1 MRSRRGGIAWA
12 LTVCLCSIGCS
23 KSGSSGT
30 AASTS
35 NTQAAE
41 CAAAPPLTQKPSYKI
56 GFIQIYEP
64 TNAYT
69 IANSAD
75 FVAEAKKRGYTL
87 IYDAP
92 TTADPAEQIA
102 RVKALIDAKV
112 DAIVMKPLAQS
123 LPITIAARKA
133 CIPVFTESRFFD
145 SPPAAAGTDYI
156 THVGTDSAG
165 QGQAMAEW
173 LAKAKGGKA
182 SILELE
188 GTPGTSSGVGRK
200 NGFEKEVATHPGLK
214 ILASR
219 AANFDR
225 NTAHDVARDLLKEFP
240 TADVIYAANDQ
251 MVLGALAAVKES
263 GKVPG
268 KDIIL
273 LSIDGFKESV
283 EHVIDGSIAAI
294 VFNDPRL
301 AAVTYDTIERYATG
315 WVPPPRV
322 VVKGPIIDSSNAK
335 TMVAEAF

>member
-1 MRSRRGGIAWA
+1 MRSRRSRIALA
-12 LTVCLCSIGCS
+12 LTLGICGFGCS
-23 KSGSSGT
+23 KSGSPGT
-30 AASTS
+30 AATTS
-35 NTQAAE
+35 NTPTQE
-41 CAAAPPLTQKPSYKI
+41 CTAAPPLAQKPSYKI

-87 IYDAP
+87 MYEAP

-102 RVKALIDAKV
+102 RIKALIDAKV

-123 LPITIAARKA
+123 LPITVAARKA
-133 CIPVFTESRFFD
+133 CIPVLTESRFFD
-145 SPPAAAGTDYI
+145 SPPAVAGTDYI
-156 THVGTDSAG
+156 THVGTDSAV
-165 QGQAMAEW
+165 QGQTMAEW
-173 LAKAKGGKA
+173 LNKAKGGKA

-188 GTPGTSSGVGRK
+188 GTPGTSSAVGRK
-200 NGFEKEVATHPGLK
+200 KGFDTEIATHPGLK

-225 NTAHDVARDLLKEFP
+225 NMAHDVAKDLLKEYP
-240 TADVIYAANDQ
+240 TADVIYAANDP
-251 MVLGALAAVKES
+251 MILGALAAVKES

-283 EHVIDGSIAAI
+283 EHVIDGSIAA
-294 VFNDPRL
+294 VSFNDPRL

-322 VVKGPIIDSSNAK
+322 VVKGPVIDSTNAK
-335 TMVAEAF
+335 TMISEAF